1 MFETIII
8 NEEKMDLYG
17 VGAKIIQVV
26 SHDQVEIRTDLGD
39 TLLVNK
45 NEILTVPRK
54 LSANELNIVFN
65 NIKSK
70 KHPLSSIQ

>member
-8 NEEKMDLYG
+8 NEEMMDLYG
-17 VGAKIIQVV
+17 LSAQIIEVISREDV
-26 SHDQVEIRTDLGD
+26 KIRTDLGD
-39 TLLVNK
+39 TLLVKK
-45 NEILTVPRK
+45 NQILTLPRK

-70 KHPLSSIQ
+70 KHPLSAIQ